1 MSFQVKGK
9 VIEVCP
15 SQSGTSAA
23 GKPWEKQDFVI
34 EEIEGNFPKRIAFT
48 AFNNPD
54 IFNFIGLNDKVTV
67 HFNAES
73 KEFKEKW
80 FTNLTIWKVDVD
92 VKAAGSAPTGSG
104 SGMTNYPPPPPP
116 MEEPYNTGVTDDSGL
131 PF

>member
-9 VIEVCP
+9 VIEVCAEVA
-15 SQSGTSAA
+15 GTSAA
-23 GKPWEKQDFVI
+23 GKEWSKRDFVI
-34 EEIEGNFPKRIAFT
+34 EELDGQYPKRIAFT
-48 AFNNPD
+48 AFNKPD
-54 IFNFIGLNDKVTV
+54 IFNFFGLHDEVTV

-92 VKAAGSAPTGSG
+92 VKSAGSSAPDSG
-104 SGMTNYPPPPPP
+104 LQKNPPPPPP
-116 MEEPYNTGVTDDSGL
+116 PDDMMPADGTEPDL